1 MSPRFTSRDLPI
13 RLATGAYI
21 LHSGV
26 EKWHGDSDRAAAIH
40 GVAARAFPSLG
51 RMPAPTF
58 LRMLAAAELATGGL
72 LLAPVVPNAIA
83 GAALTAFSSA
93 LMAMYLR
100 TPTMHKPGSV
110 WPTPAGIGVSKD
122 VWMLAIGLNL
132 LADGAVG

>member
-1 MSPRFTSRDLPI
+1 
-13 RLATGAYI
+13 
-21 LHSGV
+21 
-26 EKWHGDSDRAAAIH
+26 
-40 GVAARAFPSLG
+40 
-51 RMPAPTF
+51 
-58 LRMLAAAELATGGL
+58 
-72 LLAPVVPNAIA
+72 VPNAIA